1 MRKELKIG
9 LMGIA
14 ALVIFFFG
22 IKFLKGSSL
31 FNSTNIYHI
40 DFKNAKGLTKSS
52 SVFAD
57 GFNIGI
63 VSDIAYTRPGQVIV
77 SIDVNSGVKIPHG
90 TIVQLNEGMLGGCT
104 LNMTMGANP
113 ANCYA
118 PGDTLKGSD
127 SNGLMDA
134 AAKLMPQADRMLAHV
149 DSLVMALNKLANN
162 PNLPVI
168 LENAR
173 AITENLDK
181 SSAQLNT
188 LLVKDIPA
196 LTSSLQRSSNNLDVV
211 TGNLAQA
218 DLNATVNK
226 LNETVQNLNDATQKL
241 KSKDNNVGL
250 LLNDTTLYSNL
261 NNSVNSI
268 QLLLEDIKKHPGRY
282 VNISVFGRK
291 QKD

>member
-1 MRKELKIG
+1 MRKEVKIG

-14 ALVIFFFG
+14 ALTILFFG
-22 IKFLKGSSL
+22 IKFLKGSAL
-31 FNSTNIYHI
+31 FNSTNVYHI
-40 DFKNAKGLTKSS
+40 NFKNAKGLTKSS

-57 GFNIGI
+57 GYDIGI
-63 VSDIAYTRPGQVIV
+63 VSDIVYERPGQVVV

-90 TIVQLNEGMLGGCT
+90 TLVQLNEGMLGGCT
-104 LNMTMGANP
+104 LNMTMGTNP

-118 PGDTLKGSD
+118 PGDTLDGSD

-134 AAKLMPQADRMLAHV
+134 AAKLMPQADKMLAHV
-149 DSLVMALNKLANN
+149 DSLVMGLNKLANN
-162 PNLPVI
+162 PNLPLI
-168 LENAR
+168 LENTR
-173 AITENLDK
+173 AVTENLNR
-181 SSAQLNT
+181 STQQLNT
-188 LLVKDIPA
+188 LLNKDIPA
-196 LTSSLQRSSNNLDVV
+196 LTKSLQGTSQNLNTV

-218 DLNATVNK
+218 DLNATVNQ
-226 LNETVQNLNDATQKL
+226 LNETVKNLNDATLKL
-241 KSKDNNVGL
+241 KSTDNNIGL

-268 QLLLEDIKKHPGRY
+268 QLLLEDIKQHPSRY

>member
-1 MRKELKIG
+1 MRREVKIG
-9 LMGIA
+9 LTGIV
-14 ALVIFFFG
+14 ALAMLFFG
-22 IKFLKGSSL
+22 IKYLKGSSL

-40 DFKNAKGLTKSS
+40 DFKNAKGLTRSS

-57 GFNIGI
+57 GYDIGI
-63 VSDIAYTRPGQVIV
+63 VSDITYARPGQVIV

-90 TIVQLNEGMLGGCT
+90 TVVQLNEGMLGGCT

-134 AAKLMPQADRMLAHV
+134 AASLVPQADKMLAHV
-149 DSLVMALNKLANN
+149 DSLVLALNRLVSN
-162 PNLPVI
+162 PNLPLI
-168 LENAR
+168 LENTR
-173 AITENLDK
+173 IVTENLNQ
-181 SSAQLNT
+181 STEQLNT
-188 LLVKDIPA
+188 LLNKDIPA
-196 LTSSLQRSSNNLDVV
+196 LTKSLQGTSQHLNTV
-211 TGNLAQA
+211 TGNLAQV
-218 DLNATVNK
+218 DLNATVSQ
-226 LNETVQNLNDATQKL
+226 LNETVQNLNDDTQKL
-241 KSKDNNVGL
+241 QRKDNNVGL

-261 NNSVNSI
+261 NNSVQSI
-268 QLLLEDIKKHPGRY
+268 QLLLEDIKQHPGRY

>member
-1 MRKELKIG
+1 MRKEVKIG

-14 ALVIFFFG
+14 ALTILFFG
-22 IKFLKGSSL
+22 IKFLKGSAL

-63 VSDIAYTRPGQVIV
+63 VSDIVYTRPGQVIV

-113 ANCYA
+113 ANCYV

-134 AAKLMPQADRMLAHV
+134 AAKLMPQADQMLAHV
-149 DSLVMALNKLANN
+149 DSLVLGLNKLVNN
-162 PNLPVI
+162 PNLPLI
-168 LENAR
+168 LENTR
-173 AITENLDK
+173 IVTENLNK
-181 SSAQLNT
+181 STEQLNT
-188 LLVKDIPA
+188 LLNKDIPA
-196 LTSSLQRSSNNLDVV
+196 LTKSLQGTSQNLSTV
-211 TGNLAQA
+211 TGNLAQV
-218 DLNATVNK
+218 DLNATVGQ
-226 LNETVQNLNDATQKL
+226 LNETVKNLNDATQKL
-241 KSKDNNVGL
+241 QSKDNNVGL

-261 NNSVNSI
+261 NNSVHSI
-268 QLLLEDIKKHPGRY
+268 QLLLEDIKQHPGRY